1 MEIKEQLEI
10 IRRGC
15 EELLVEQDLVDKLKS
30 GRPLRV
36 KAGFDP
42 TAPDLHLGHTVLI
55 NKLRQL
61 QDLGHHILFLIGDF
75 TGMIGDPAGKNAT
88 RPPLSREQIA
98 QNAETYTTQ
107 VFKILDPKNTEVC
120 FNSSWMDKLSA
131 ADMIKLA
138 ATHTVARMLE
148 RDDFGKR
155 YKGNQPIAI
164 HEFLYPLVQGYDSV
178 AMRADMELGGTDQK
192 FNLLMGRE
200 LQKHWGQS
208 PQCVLTMPLLEG
220 LDGVNKMSKSMG
232 NYVGIAES
240 PAQIFGKIMSIS
252 DELMWRYIELL
263 SFESLA
269 TIRRW
274 KQEVE
279 AGRNPRDVKVNFA
292 REIVARFHNRAAADK
307 ALAEF
312 EARFK
317 QGEIP
322 DNIPEVTL
330 PTGGE
335 SILFYQVLK
344 QAGLTASTSEAI
356 RLIEQ
361 GGVKMNGEKVSDKA
375 LKLTAGGPFVLQ
387 VGKRKFAKVLLS

>member
-1 MEIKEQLEI
+1 
-10 IRRGC
+10 
-15 EELLVEQDLVDKLKS
+15 
-30 GRPLRV
+30 
-36 KAGFDP
+36 
-42 TAPDLHLGHTVLI
+42 
-55 NKLRQL
+55 
-61 QDLGHHILFLIGDF
+61 
-75 TGMIGDPAGKNAT
+75 
-88 RPPLSREQIA
+88 
-98 QNAETYTTQ
+98 
-107 VFKILDPKNTEVC
+107 
-120 FNSSWMDKLSA
+120 
-131 ADMIKLA
+131 
-138 ATHTVARMLE
+138 
-148 RDDFGKR
+148 
-155 YKGNQPIAI
+155 
-164 HEFLYPLVQGYDSV
+164 
-178 AMRADMELGGTDQK
+178 
-192 FNLLMGRE
+192 
-200 LQKHWGQS
+200 
-208 PQCVLTMPLLEG
+208 
-220 LDGVNKMSKSMG
+220 
-232 NYVGIAES
+232 
-240 PAQIFGKIMSIS
+240 
-252 DELMWRYIELL
+252 MWRYIELL

-292 REIVARFHNRAAADK
+292 REIVARFHDRAAADK